1 MAPIRQNLLAMEVAK
16 ILAALADLAPAGG
29 ERVLDVSGG
38 GRPLVWLAEPD
49 RAPRNTRVD
58 RLAALDAL
66 RRDERVLRLGWT
78 FVVGGA
84 EVGGARRKVRLP
96 LLAQPVRLEW
106 GLRGYRV
113 VPAGD
118 LELTPL
124 IEDRAV
130 AAGLEAAP
138 GLASTGWLGA
148 TGTVAWVKAAAA
160 AAGLAVG
167 EVLAQAPKRADDT
180 VLVGVTAPALFVT
193 RDVVATGLR
202 DTLLAWAAHPD
213 LNSTALSHVYG
224 DRPHET
230 SLVDGDKP
238 LSPLPL
244 NAAQREVVRRTRVEP
259 VVVAGGPPG
268 GGKSHAAVAAA
279 LDVVDRGGS
288 VLVATQSVHA
298 ADVLADLVRRYDGP
312 APVLFGDSERRADLA
327 ADLSRGAEAG
337 ADAERVRAIAAAV
350 EAAVAPVT
358 SIRAGIAAALDTER
372 RAAEL
377 PRWQPAIP
385 ALQGDAPGVFTVD
398 ADHAS
403 AGHLLEAATATDG
416 GWWRRWRR
424 RRTEK
429 RLRRIFGAA
438 PTVPHERLRA
448 ALDAA
453 VAARAA
459 ARLAVGGGTDLAPAW
474 RALADGDAALAAA
487 VGAAM
492 RRRATSSARWNAAA
506 RRSATALGAAL
517 RAGRNRR
524 REMLTAL
531 DGPALVR
538 ALPLWIG
545 TVTDVDDLLPP
556 APGMFDL
563 VVLDEAAH
571 IDQLRAAPVLARA
584 KRALV
589 IGDPRQLRF
598 VSFVADVEVAGTL
611 RQHGLEHLADRLDVR
626 RASAFDVAAGAAAV
640 TWLGEHYRCAPH
652 LIGFSARRFYSD
664 RLELVTRHPRN
675 ELTDLIELVR
685 VPGSRVDDGVNRA
698 EVDAVLDEVRRLAE
712 APPEGGIGVITP
724 FRAQADAIESA
735 LLSAFS
741 VEEIQKLGLRSGTV
755 HGFQGSEADVVI
767 ASLGLVDG
775 DSASR
780 HRFAADP
787 NLFNVMVTRARHHMT
802 VVTSLTSPQG
812 LIGDYF
818 QHAEQPGRSAPGQG
832 QAPSEWATALAR
844 ELRRAGVQVRFG
856 YPVGRWRIDL
866 CAGEGEGAV
875 GLICAVHPDGVDA
888 HIERQRTLTRAG
900 WRLYDAFA
908 SRWAG
913 DPVRAAL
920 DLTSSP

>member
-1 MAPIRQNLLAMEVAK
+1 MEVAK
-16 ILAALADLAPAGG
+16 ILAAFADLAPAGG

-106 GLRGYRV
+106 ALRGYRV

-138 GLASTGWLGA
+138 GLASAGWLGA
-148 TGTVAWVKAAAA
+148 TGTAAWVKAAAA
-160 AAGLAVG
+160 AAGLAVR
-167 EVLAQAPKRADDT
+167 EVLAEAPKRVDDT
-180 VLVGVTAPALFVT
+180 VLTGVAAPALFVT

-213 LNSTALSHVYG
+213 LESTALGHVYG

-230 SLVDGDKP
+230 SVVDSGDP
-238 LSPLPL
+238 LPPLPL
-244 NAAQREVVRRTRVEP
+244 TAAQPDVVRRPGVER

-350 EAAVAPVT
+350 EAAAAPVT

-372 RAAEL
+372 RAARWPPRPAEL
-377 PRWQPAIP
+377 ARGQRATP
-385 ALQGDAPGVFTVD
+385 ALQADAPGPFTVD

-403 AGHLLEAATATDG
+403 ASTLLAAVTATGG

-429 RLRRIFGAA
+429 RLRRMLGAA
-438 PTVPHERLRA
+438 PAVPHERLRA

-487 VGAAM
+487 VGAAK
-492 RRRATSSARWNAAA
+492 RRRATSTARWNAAA

-556 APGMFDL
+556 TPGMFDL

-626 RASAFDVAAGAAAV
+626 RASAFDVATGAAAV

-685 VPGSRVDDGVNRA
+685 VPGASVDDGVNRA
-698 EVDAVLDEVRRLAE
+698 EVDAVLDQVRRLAE

-724 FRAQADAIESA
+724 FRAQADAIETA
-735 LLSAFS
+735 LLGAFT

-755 HGFQGSEADVVI
+755 HGFQGSEAGVVV

-802 VVTSLTSPQG
+802 VVTSLASPQG
-812 LIGDYF
+812 LIGEYF
-818 QHAEQPGRSAPGQG
+818 QHAEQPGRSAPGDG
-832 QAPSEWATALAR
+832 QAPSEWAEALAR
-844 ELRRAGVQVRFG
+844 ELRRAGVPVRFG

-866 CAGEGEGAV
+866 CAGEGDGAV
-875 GLICAVHPDGVDA
+875 GLICGVHPDGIDA
-888 HIERQRTLTRAG
+888 HIERQRTLARAG
-900 WRLYDAFA
+900 WRLHDAFA

-920 DLTSSP
+920 ELALSP